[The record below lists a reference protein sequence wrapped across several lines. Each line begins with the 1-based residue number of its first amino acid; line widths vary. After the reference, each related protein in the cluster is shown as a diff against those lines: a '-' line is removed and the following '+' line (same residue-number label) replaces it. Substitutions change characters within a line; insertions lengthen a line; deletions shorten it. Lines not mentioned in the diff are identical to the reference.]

1 MPHLVASVLCGVV
14 MLGVLNPLYLAIKR
28 RPGRGIATFVK
39 GACTGLGLALAL
51 WGALAASSPFGWWMV
66 AGLALCLLGD
76 VLIVFSLVPGM
87 AAFLLGHIGY
97 MIAFCMLAPPRWIS
111 LPVFAVLLAV
121 VALLFRSTFH
131 AMGKLT
137 PAYVAYAAVL
147 LAMLSLALALPAGLG
162 ARGWVVAL
170 GALLFTLS
178 DLTLARGLL
187 VKATPLG
194 DAVCLTLYYGAQF
207 TLALSVFFPC

>member
-1 MPHLVASVLCGVV
+1 M
-14 MLGVLNPLYLAIKR
+14 
-28 RPGRGIATFVK
+28 
-39 GACTGLGLALAL
+39 
-51 WGALAASSPFGWWMV
+51 
-66 AGLALCLLGD
+66 
-76 VLIVFSLVPGM
+76 LIVFSLVPGM

-207 TLALSVFFPC
+207 TLALSVFFPW